1 MDALT
6 AEQKAAYLA
15 RIGVLNPGA
24 PDLNTL
30 RVLVDEH
37 LKKVT
42 FENIDVLLGRRI
54 DLDANSLFSKIV
66 QRGRGGYCFELN
78 SLFARLLRSMGY
90 SLRLR
95 MARVRWGMPR
105 DTPHTLKQHLVLI
118 VDMLGEEY
126 LVDVGFGGPNIFV
139 PLPLATGLE
148 SADHPFTLRALNDA
162 DGCESGTLELRVRR
176 RGDFLP
182 IYRIEPRD
190 TLWEDIAPFNWYA
203 STHPHSR
210 MRRFLEMGRSD
221 SDGMMIIEN
230 GRYRKR
236 RHSAEWSIVE
246 EWDIHDV
253 DELLSIFRDKFCLQ
267 LCPDK
272 DVQPLR
278 ALLTDILHSSVDH

>member
-1 MDALT
+1 MDPLT
-6 AEQKAAYLA
+6 AEQTAAYLA
-15 RIGVLNPGA
+15 RIHVPKPGP

-30 RVLVDEH
+30 RVLVHEH
-37 LKKVT
+37 LKNVT
-42 FENIDVLLGRRI
+42 FENIDVLLGRPI

-118 VDMLGEEY
+118 AELLGEEY

-139 PLPLATGLE
+139 PLPLTAGLE
-148 SADHPFTLRALNDA
+148 SADHPFTLRALNAD
-162 DGCESGTLELRVRR
+162 DGCESGTLELSVRR
-176 RGDFLP
+176 RGDWLQ

-190 TLWEDIAPFNWYA
+190 ILWEDCAPFNWYA
-203 STHPHSR
+203 STHPDSR
-210 MRRFLEMGRSD
+210 MRRFLEMARSD
-221 SDGMMIIEN
+221 SDGMMSLEN
-230 GRYRKR
+230 GRYRQR
-236 RHSAEWSIVE
+236 RHSAEWNIVE
-246 EWDIHDV
+246 ERDIHDV
-253 DELLSIFRDKFCLQ
+253 DELLSIFGDKFCLQ

-272 DVQPLR
+272 DMQPLR
-278 ALLTDILHSSVDH
+278 ARLTDILHSSVDH